1 MFSNPLPRSSPAPFS
16 LASAGC
22 SSRLTPHYLCKAAL
36 VSLPALW
43 LCPMMEFGL
52 VLVCAP
58 LPLTG
63 GMVASPSLHTQD
75 EHRCGLR
82 RALSRCLPRE
92 GRSHSEYQARGSW
105 GLHLT
110 FLKPRRS
117 PCLRRLLRPSTRGA
131 DPWPMLYLPVGSSP
145 LGNPL
150 LETAAFFALVNSNRF
165 PDSLPS
171 PSLGAGCLL
180 TSSVTSVGI

>member
-63 GMVASPSLHTQD
+63 FSQSAHPG
-75 EHRCGLR
+75 
-82 RALSRCLPRE
+82 RAQMWALE
-92 GRSHSEYQARGSW
+92 GAEQ
-105 GLHLT
+105 
-110 FLKPRRS
+110 
-117 PCLRRLLRPSTRGA
+117 
-131 DPWPMLYLPVGSSP
+131 M
-145 LGNPL
+145 
-150 LETAAFFALVNSNRF
+150 FA
-165 PDSLPS
+165 
-171 PSLGAGCLL
+171 
-180 TSSVTSVGI
+180 T